1 MACPNRAPF
10 TPFWSAWSAA
20 SLKRAFRAT
29 LGLGL
34 GLGILGLASE
44 AQAFCRNTTCK
55 DTDKKTC
62 LKDENG
68 CVTEGKALFWPTSC
82 IEFHMNRDGTQF
94 LDRQE
99 TRAAIMKAFRS
110 WSAVDCGNGQT
121 ASMAFVA
128 LEDIACKKAEYNRTG
143 KNVNVILFQDNDW
156 KYRGIDGTLA
166 KTNATFDTE
175 TGEIFDADIEVN
187 TAFNKVTVTDA
198 PGQIQ
203 YDLQAI
209 LTHEVG
215 HFLGI
220 GHSAE
225 DRSTMYPSYSPGTV
239 AIRQLSPDDK
249 KAACAAYPPNNGVKC
264 NQEPRGG
271 YSATCDAP
279 VAGDDPATG
288 CSVAPSVPP
297 SPRQTGPQASL
308 AALGM
313 LSFVSFVLG
322 RRVFRRRLSSE
333 RFP

>member
-10 TPFWSAWSAA
+10 PSRCGSRALAKAALTTAIFLGVAA
-20 SLKRAFRAT
+20 SSSS
-29 LGLGL
+29 
-34 GLGILGLASE
+34 AS
-44 AQAFCRNTTCK
+44 AFCRNSTCK

-68 CVTEGKALFWPTSC
+68 CVSEGKPLFWPTSC

-94 LDRQE
+94 LDITESR
-99 TRAAIMKAFRS
+99 TAIMKSFRS
-110 WSAVDCGNGQT
+110 WSAVDCGNGKT
-121 ASMAFVA
+121 ASMTFVA
-128 LEDIACKKAEYNRTG
+128 LEDIACKRAEYNRTG

-175 TGEIFDADIEVN
+175 TGEIFDADIEIN
-187 TAFNKVTVTDA
+187 TAFNKVTTSDEA
-198 PGQIQ
+198 GKIQ
-203 YDLQAI
+203 FDLQAI

-225 DRSTMYPSYSPGTV
+225 ERATMFPSYSPGTV
-239 AIRQLSPDDK
+239 AIRQLSTDDK
-249 KAACAAYPPNNGVKC
+249 AAVCAAYPPNNGVKC

-271 YSATCDAP
+271 YSATCDDTTGA
-279 VAGDDPATG
+279 AADPAGG
-288 CSVAPSVPP
+288 CSISSSA
-297 SPRQTGPQASL
+297 SPVSPVSSEASTTAVFVGL
-308 AALGM
+308 
-313 LSFVSFVLG
+313 LSFVSFAFG
-322 RRVFRRRLSSE
+322 RRGFRRRFSLE